1 MRVREVMTYGAIG
14 MPETATIAEAA
25 ETLLA
30 KHISAVLVYDAAN
43 ALVGVLSE
51 GDLMRRSELGSDRK
65 RPRWLEALLSGG
77 RLAESYALSHG
88 RKIGEIMTKKL
99 VTVSENAEL
108 SVAVDLMLRYG
119 VKRLPV
125 LSGEKVIGIVSRA
138 DLLKALVASLP
149 RENGK
154 HPDAEIKAAIEAELL
169 KFGWAPRESVRVE
182 ARDGVVTLTGA
193 ITDERLREGLRVIAE
208 NIPGVTEVHDRTFWI
223 EPNSGLYLPS
233 EGEEKPGAP
242 GEA

>member
-1 MRVREVMTYGAIG
+1 MMRVRDVMTYGAIG

-25 ETLLA
+25 QTLLT
-30 KHISAVLVYDAAN
+30 KRISAVLVYDADH

-77 RLAESYALSHG
+77 RLAESYAHSHG
-88 RKIGEIMTKKL
+88 RKIGEIMTRKL
-99 VTVSENAEL
+99 VTISEDAEL

-125 LSGEKVIGIVSRA
+125 LRGEQVVGIVSRA

-149 RENGK
+149 KPDGA
-154 HPDAEIKAAIEAELL
+154 HPDAEIKAAIEAELDKL
-169 KFGWAPRESVRVE
+169 GWVPRASVRV
-182 ARDGVVTLTGA
+182 DVQNGVVTFGGA

-208 NIPGVTEVHDRTFWI
+208 NTPGVTAVHDQTFWI
-223 EPNSGLYLPS
+223 EPNSGVYLPS
-233 EGEEKPGAP
+233 GGEEGA
-242 GEA
+242 E